1 MRKIT
6 EAARHAFLAGK
17 PWRQGN
23 TSVELRPWQQT
34 PFPRDQVILLLHG
47 NPIARYE
54 VGDISLRSLRVCDGG
69 WQTRTTAERLNGLP
83 GVRVNQKAGQ
93 WYLNGEAWDGCWSTV
108 VPQYTITE
116 EVVFDTKDTARWR
129 VEYPGRVCPPVF
141 FPTREAAEAFV
152 AVEEANMGGAQ

>member
-6 EAARHAFLAGK
+6 AEAIAAFLAGK
-17 PWRQGN
+17 SFNKQN
-23 TSVELRPWQQT
+23 TSVEVRPWQQT

-69 WQTRTTAERLNGLP
+69 WQTRTTADRLNGLP
-83 GVRVNQKAGQ
+83 GVRVHQKAGQ
-93 WYLNGEAWDGCWSTV
+93 WYLNGEAWDGSWSTV

-116 EVVFDTKDTARWR
+116 EVGKAPQWR
-129 VEYPGRVCPPVF
+129 VDFPGRVYPSVL
-141 FPTREAAEAFV
+141 FPTREAAETFV
-152 AVEEANMGGAQ
+152 AIEEANMGLARRSA